1 MPVTVQPV
9 VSDDKL
15 PASVD
20 VVVVGAGIAGSAA
33 AYYLAKKGHS
43 VALLDKGMVG
53 GEQSSRNCRS
63 P

>member
-1 MPVTVQPV
+1 MPVPVQPV

-15 PASVD
+15 PTSVD
-20 VVVVGAGIAGSAA
+20 VVVIGAGMAGSAA
-33 AYYLAKKGHS
+33 SYYLARKGHS

-53 GEQSSRNCRS
+53 GEQTQ